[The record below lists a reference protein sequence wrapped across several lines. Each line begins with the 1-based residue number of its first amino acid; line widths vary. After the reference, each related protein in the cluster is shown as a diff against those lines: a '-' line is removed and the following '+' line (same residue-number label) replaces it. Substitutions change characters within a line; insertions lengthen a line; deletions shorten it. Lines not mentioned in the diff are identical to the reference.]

1 MFRTFL
7 AAATLALTAS
17 GSPQIGHADTTTPTT
32 LPVPEVTLF
41 ARTPSFGEGLV
52 FDANGTLFVSD
63 AFQSQLLRIARDGT
77 VSVWSEEVR
86 MPNGHKILPDGSH
99 VIMEGGVWEDP
110 ADQGALVHLDAS
122 GRLIARYSADDQVR
136 NFRWPNDIALDLAN
150 GGFYFTDPGRFMSD
164 EPGRI
169 FNVSA
174 DFTITTVSDGLVDF
188 PNGIVLSPDVQTL
201 FVAESLQ
208 NRILVFDVTAPG
220 RLGPPRVF
228 AELPSFPNHWTNGQ
242 AEPDGIALDN
252 DGNLFVAHFGAGLVH
267 GVSPDGTLLGSY
279 TSGSGTITSLAFDP
293 TQPSDLYVYAATG
306 LSFDEI
312 GKGGEIIRI
321 GLPGISGQRLIET
334 GSGDAP
340 ATD

>member
-1 MFRTFL
+1 MFRTLL
-7 AAATLALTAS
+7 AAAAAAMTA
-17 GSPQIGHADTTTPTT
+17 GASPQVARADMTTT
-32 LPVPEVTLF
+32 LPVPDVSLF
-41 ARTPSFGEGLV
+41 ASTPSFGEGLV

-63 AFQSQLLRIARDGT
+63 AVQSQLLRITRDGA

-99 VIMEGGVWEDP
+99 VIMEGGIWEDP

-122 GRLIARYSADDQVR
+122 GTLIDRYGTDDQGR
-136 NFRWPNDIALDLAN
+136 NFRWPNDIALDLPN

-169 FNVSA
+169 FHGSS
-174 DFTITTVSDGLVDF
+174 DFTITTVSDRLVEF
-188 PNGIVLSPDVQTL
+188 PNGIVLSPDGQTL

-208 NRILVFDVTAPG
+208 NRILAFEVSAPG
-220 RLGPPRVF
+220 CLGSPRVF

-267 GVSPDGTLLGSY
+267 VVSPDGTMLGSY
-279 TSGSGTITSLAFDP
+279 TSGSGTVTNLAFDP
-293 TQPSDLYVYAATG
+293 TQPSNLYVYAATG

-312 GKGGEIIRI
+312 EEGGEIIRI
-321 GLPGISGQRLIET
+321 GLPGISGLRLVET
-334 GSGDAP
+334 DAGDPP